1 MGRGEPMTKRYVI
14 LGNGIAGQTCAEDLR
29 KADENATVTIVAAE
43 RHPLYNRV
51 ALPRYLRGQ
60 VRREKVFMRTAE
72 QSASQNIDIHF
83 ETWATDVD
91 LQEKVVHTNRGQDLK
106 YDAILIAT
114 GGRPK
119 PPPWPGSAEVT
130 ACIGFQTLD
139 DTDAIIEKADQSER
153 VLVMGGSFIG
163 YELAEGVSFRKK
175 ANVTWIMRGPWFL
188 RYVLDEEGGR
198 LCRRLGEEQGV
209 QFITSDEVQKFS
221 RQNGRYLAE
230 TVNGEKVEFDLLT
243 YGVGLDYYTEPVR
256 DGRVELSKGI
266 ITDSKL
272 RTSAPDAYAAG
283 DIAVFYDL
291 MVERHNQ
298 MGTWDNA
305 EAHGKVAARNMAG
318 ADEDFFDVPTY
329 TTTMF
334 GSTLA
339 VMGVK
344 PDVQPGLESVRT
356 FSFEEKFYRK
366 LFFKD
371 DRLVGAIMIGP
382 PKGRKKLIEIM
393 RSRQKIERP
402 KQELLDPANLKE
414 STVRRGDE
422 SSYRLPRTNGIRLQ
436 RNRSFDPSDPRVDPP
451 LAKGRHRPDAE
462 RGRGRGGPV
471 PSSPLRGRT
480 WTEGGLDRASPR
492 RSPCPGRATRGDL
505 RGSGSAAG
513 RRARAAGVAGG
524 PARQAAPRHRVA
536 SPGGAA

>member
-1 MGRGEPMTKRYVI
+1 MTRRYVV

-29 KADENATVTIVAAE
+29 KADADASITIIAAE
-43 RHPLYNRV
+43 KHPLYNRV

-72 QSASQNIDIHF
+72 QSAQQNIDIHF
-83 ETWATDVD
+83 ETWATEVD
-91 LQEKVVHTNRGQDLK
+91 FREKVVHTNRGQEFG

-119 PPPWPGSAEVT
+119 PPPWPGSDEVS

-139 DTDAIIEKADQSER
+139 DTDAIIEKADASER

-163 YELAEGVSFRKK
+163 YELAEGVSYRKK
-175 ANVTWIMRGPWFL
+175 ANLTWIMRGPWFL
-188 RYVLDEEGGR
+188 RYVLDEEGGK
-198 LCRRLGEEQGV
+198 LCRQLGEAQGV

-221 RQNGRYLAE
+221 RTNGRYLAE

-243 YGVGLDYYTEPVR
+243 YGVGLDYYTEPAR
-256 DGRVELSKGI
+256 NGAELKNGI
-266 ITDSKL
+266 VTDSKL

-305 EAHGKVAARNMAG
+305 EAHGKVAAHNMAG
-318 ADEDFFDVPTY
+318 GDEEFFDVPTY

-334 GSTLA
+334 GSTMA
-339 VMGVK
+339 VMGVT
-344 PDVQPGLESVRT
+344 PDVQPDLESVRT
-356 FSFEEKFYRK
+356 FSLEEKFFRK
-366 LFFKD
+366 LFFLD

-393 RSRQKIERP
+393 RSRQTIERP
-402 KQELLDPANLKE
+402 KQELLDPANLK
-414 STVRRGDE
+414 D
-422 SSYRLPRTNGIRLQ
+422 
-436 RNRSFDPSDPRVDPP
+436 
-451 LAKGRHRPDAE
+451 
-462 RGRGRGGPV
+462 
-471 PSSPLRGRT
+471 
-480 WTEGGLDRASPR
+480 
-492 RSPCPGRATRGDL
+492 
-505 RGSGSAAG
+505 
-513 RRARAAGVAGG
+513 
-524 PARQAAPRHRVA
+524 
-536 SPGGAA
+536 

>member
-1 MGRGEPMTKRYVI
+1 MARRYVI
-14 LGNGIAGQTCAEDLR
+14 LGNGIAGQTCAEELR
-29 KADENATVTIVAAE
+29 KSDPDASIVMIAAE

-60 VRREKVFMRTAE
+60 VRREKVFMRTVEDYAR
-72 QSASQNIDIHF
+72 QNIEIHF

-91 LQEKVVHTNRGQDLK
+91 LADKIVLTNRGQEFR

-119 PPPWPGSAEVT
+119 PPPWSGVSDVT
-130 ACIGFQTLD
+130 ACLGFQTLD
-139 DTDAIIEKADQSER
+139 DTDAIIEKADASER

-175 ANVTWIMRGPWFL
+175 ANVTWVMRGPWFL

-198 LCRRLGEEQGV
+198 LCHQLGEAQGV

-221 RQNGRYLAE
+221 RTDGRFLAE
-230 TVNGEKVEFDLLT
+230 TQGGHKVEFDLLT

-256 DGRVELSKGI
+256 NEVELKNGI
-266 ITDSKL
+266 VTDSKL

-339 VMGVK
+339 VMGVT

-414 STVRRGDE
+414 
-422 SSYRLPRTNGIRLQ
+422 
-436 RNRSFDPSDPRVDPP
+436 
-451 LAKGRHRPDAE
+451 
-462 RGRGRGGPV
+462 
-471 PSSPLRGRT
+471 
-480 WTEGGLDRASPR
+480 
-492 RSPCPGRATRGDL
+492 
-505 RGSGSAAG
+505 
-513 RRARAAGVAGG
+513 
-524 PARQAAPRHRVA
+524 
-536 SPGGAA
+536 

>member
-1 MGRGEPMTKRYVI
+1 VARQYVVI
-14 LGNGIAGQTCAEDLR
+14 GNGIAGQTCAEELR
-29 KADENATVTIVAAE
+29 KLEPDSSIVMIAAE

-60 VRREKVFMRTAE
+60 VRREKVFMRTVEDYAK
-72 QSASQNIDIHF
+72 QNLEIHF
-83 ETWATDVD
+83 ETWVTEIDTSS
-91 LQEKVVHTNRGQDLK
+91 KVVRTNRGDSFE
-106 YDAILIAT
+106 YDALLVAT

-119 PPPWPGSAEVT
+119 PPPWPGSDEVT
-130 ACIGFQTLD
+130 QCVGFQTID
-139 DTDAIIEKADQSER
+139 DTDAIIQKADASGH

-163 YELAEGVSFRKK
+163 YELAEGVSFRKTAK
-175 ANVTWIMRGPWFL
+175 VTWIMRGPWFL

-198 LCRRLGEEQGV
+198 LCRQLGEAQGV
-209 QFITSDEVQKFS
+209 DFITSDEVQKFS
-221 RQNGRYLAE
+221 RVNGHYRAE
-230 TVNGEKVEFDLLT
+230 TVNGKSVEFDVLT

-256 DGRVELSKGI
+256 GTDVKLDKGI
-266 ITDSKL
+266 VTDAKL
-272 RTSAPDAYAAG
+272 RAAAPDVYAAG
-283 DIAVFYDL
+283 DVAVFYDL

-339 VMGVK
+339 VAGVT
-344 PDVQPGLESVRT
+344 PDVQPNLESVRT

-402 KQELLDPANLKE
+402 REELLDPANLK
-414 STVRRGDE
+414 D
-422 SSYRLPRTNGIRLQ
+422 
-436 RNRSFDPSDPRVDPP
+436 
-451 LAKGRHRPDAE
+451 
-462 RGRGRGGPV
+462 
-471 PSSPLRGRT
+471 
-480 WTEGGLDRASPR
+480 
-492 RSPCPGRATRGDL
+492 
-505 RGSGSAAG
+505 
-513 RRARAAGVAGG
+513 
-524 PARQAAPRHRVA
+524 
-536 SPGGAA
+536 

>member
-1 MGRGEPMTKRYVI
+1 VGCCQVTRRYVVI
-14 LGNGIAGQTCAEDLR
+14 GNGIAGQTCAEELR
-29 KADENATVTIVAAE
+29 KADADASIVMIAAE

-60 VRREKVFMRTAE
+60 VRREKVMMRTVEDYANKTLE
-72 QSASQNIDIHF
+72 IHF
-83 ETWATDVD
+83 ETWATEIDA
-91 LQEKVVHTNRGQDLK
+91 QSKVVHTNRGQQFA
-106 YDAILIAT
+106 YDALLIAT

-119 PPPWPGSAEVT
+119 PPPWPGSDQVSN
-130 ACIGFQTLD
+130 CLGFQTLD
-139 DTDAIIEKADQSER
+139 DTDAIIEKADKAER

-175 ANVTWIMRGPWFL
+175 AKLTWIMRGPWFL

-198 LCRRLGEEQGV
+198 LCRQLGEAQDV
-209 QFITSDEVQKFS
+209 QFLVSDEVQKFS
-221 RQNGRYLAE
+221 RSNGRFTAE
-230 TVNGEKVEFDLLT
+230 TVNGHTVDFDLLT

-256 DGRVELSKGI
+256 GTGIELNKGI
-266 ITDSKL
+266 VTDSKL
-272 RTSAPDAYAAG
+272 RTSAPDVYAAG

-291 MVERHNQ
+291 MVGRHNQ

-318 ADEDFFDVPTY
+318 ASEDFFDVPTY

-339 VMGVK
+339 VMGVT
-344 PDVQPGLESVRT
+344 PDVQPDLESVRT

-371 DRLVGAIMIGP
+371 DYLVGAIMIGP

-402 KQELLDPANLKE
+402 KQELLDPANLA
-414 STVRRGDE
+414 
-422 SSYRLPRTNGIRLQ
+422 N
-436 RNRSFDPSDPRVDPP
+436 
-451 LAKGRHRPDAE
+451 
-462 RGRGRGGPV
+462 
-471 PSSPLRGRT
+471 
-480 WTEGGLDRASPR
+480 
-492 RSPCPGRATRGDL
+492 
-505 RGSGSAAG
+505 
-513 RRARAAGVAGG
+513 
-524 PARQAAPRHRVA
+524 
-536 SPGGAA
+536 